1 MNAILPSDQDFANR
15 ALLAAIFAD
24 HQGNCAA
31 LEALCQVAALLS
43 ARQNP
48 QCQVT
53 QPKVDFGAVDGSQSE
68 HLVRN
73 WLTICP
79 LSSPLPS
86 RARSPQGARMVRHQW
101 LYSLLKDVVAFAAI
115 NEMPQVARHTAEA
128 LYALELQQHE
138 YDRKA
143 RVLTRMAADANPA
156 FLSAVVRFDG
166 VANSELRE
174 IAP

>member
-1 MNAILPSDQDFANR
+1 
-15 ALLAAIFAD
+15 
-24 HQGNCAA
+24 
-31 LEALCQVAALLS
+31 
-43 ARQNP
+43 
-48 QCQVT
+48 
-53 QPKVDFGAVDGSQSE
+53 
-68 HLVRN
+68 
-73 WLTICP
+73 
-79 LSSPLPS
+79 
-86 RARSPQGARMVRHQW
+86 MVRHQW